1 MLDAT
6 GSEQQAAEW
15 TCECGQ
21 AYRIAVLRGER
32 RFWPRNSVDGYS
44 RHGLP
49 EKACCIRCACLL
61 PKRDLK
67 AVLGAEAVTSR
78 T

>member
-1 MLDAT
+1 MPAST
-6 GSEQQAAEW
+6 KSQQAAEW

-21 AYRIAVLRGER
+21 SYRVAVFRGET

-49 EKACCIRCACLL
+49 EHSRCIRCARAL
-61 PKRDLK
+61 P
-67 AVLGAEAVTSR
+67 GTG
-78 T
+78 